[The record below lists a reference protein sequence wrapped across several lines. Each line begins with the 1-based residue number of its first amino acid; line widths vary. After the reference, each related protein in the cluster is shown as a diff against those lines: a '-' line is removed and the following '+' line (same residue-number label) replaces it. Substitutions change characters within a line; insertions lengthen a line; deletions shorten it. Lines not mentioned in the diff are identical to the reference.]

1 MSIVRVREHVN
12 PLSRKYQTPT
22 TPPDWEQ
29 IFADQFRPLH
39 LDIGCGRGLFLLN
52 MAEQEP
58 DWNYLGLEIREPIVA
73 QALDWRDQA
82 GLKNLHYVFC
92 NVSNSLHPI
101 LASLKPGTLARVS
114 IQFPDPWFKRK
125 HQKRR
130 VVQPEMV
137 ATLAEFINPD
147 AIVFLQSDILDV
159 AKKMVDRFA
168 ESPDFVREGA
178 DWAIDN
184 PMPIPTE
191 RELMVMSF
199 GEPIYRSI
207 FRKLDRLQSD

>member
-1 MSIVRVREHVN
+1 MAIVRVREHVN

-22 TPPDWEQ
+22 APPDWSQ
-29 IFADQFRPLH
+29 VFADSSRPLH
-39 LDIGCGRGLFLLN
+39 LDIGCGRGVFLLK

-58 DWNYLGLEIREPIVA
+58 DWNYLGLEIREPIVN
-73 QALDWRDQA
+73 QALEWRDEA
-82 GLKNLHYVFC
+82 GLKNLHYIFC

-130 VVQPEMV
+130 VVQPEVV
-137 ATLAEFINPD
+137 ATLAEFMNPG

-168 ESPDFVREGA
+168 ESPDFVRQSS
-178 DWAIDN
+178 DWLPEN
-184 PMPIPTE
+184 PLAVPTE
-191 RELMVMSF
+191 RELMVLSF
-199 GEPIYRSI
+199 GDPIYRSM
-207 FRKLDRLQSD
+207 FRKVE

>member
-1 MSIVRVREHVN
+1 MAIVRVREHVN

-22 TPPDWEQ
+22 APPDWSQVFE
-29 IFADQFRPLH
+29 DESHPLH
-39 LDIGCGRGLFLLN
+39 LDIGCGRGVFLLK

-58 DWNYLGLEIREPIVA
+58 DWNYLGLEIREPIVD
-73 QALDWRDQA
+73 QALEWRDEA
-82 GLKNLHYVFC
+82 GLKNLHYIFC

-101 LASLKPGTLARVS
+101 LASLTPGTLARVS

-137 ATLAEFINPD
+137 ATLAEFINPGG
-147 AIVFLQSDILDV
+147 IVFLQSDILEV

-168 ESPDFVREGA
+168 ESPHFDRESS
-178 DWAIDN
+178 DWLPDN

-191 RELMVMSF
+191 RELMMMSY
-199 GEPIYRSI
+199 GDSIYRAI
-207 FRKLDRLQSD
+207 FRRSN

>member
-1 MSIVRVREHVN
+1 MALVRVREHVN

-22 TPPDWEQ
+22 APPNWSQ
-29 IFADQFRPLH
+29 VFADPTRPLH
-39 LDIGCGRGLFLLN
+39 LDIGCGRGVFLLK

-58 DWNYLGLEIREPIVA
+58 DWNYLGLEIREPIVD
-73 QALDWRDQA
+73 QAIEWRDEA
-82 GLKNLHYVFC
+82 GLKNLHYIFC

-101 LASLKPGTLARVS
+101 LASLPQGTLARVS

-137 ATLAEFINPD
+137 ATLAEFMGEGS
-147 AIVFLQSDILDV
+147 IVFLQSDILEV

-168 ESPDFVREGA
+168 ESPHFSREGS
-178 DWAIDN
+178 DWLPDN
-184 PMPIPTE
+184 PMSIPTE

-199 GEPIYRSI
+199 GDPIYRAVFCRS
-207 FRKLDRLQSD
+207 K